1 MRQGGAPPEGKWIG
15 NATGG
20 VTAPD
25 PIILPD
31 PGRRFSETASRLE
44 TLASGHPMEDW
55 LRFMVKLS
63 FAQHVAATT
72 LPPAAGPDRAAV
84 TQAVEARMPPFAAD
98 GHRRDAV
105 WRDGLAIILDQFADA
120 AIPLQVQSVIS
131 GLRARDASAIESLA
145 DDFLYGQVEAENVGP
160 VLYIAAALQV
170 YFTRLAAS
178 LDASDLRLLPQRGL
192 CPCCGSVPVS
202 GLITATGNTPG
213 ARYLY
218 CSLCSTAW
226 NHVRAVCITCGESR
240 AIALEEIEGDAG
252 VVKAETCNDCHT
264 YAKMIYRIK
273 DTKADPY
280 ADDLASLGLDILV
293 SDVGWARHAPNPLL
307 LVG

>member
-15 NATGG
+15 SATGG

-31 PGRRFSETASRLE
+31 PGKRFSETAIRLE
-44 TLASGHPMEDW
+44 TLAAGHPMEDW
-55 LRFMVKLS
+55 LRFMAKLS
-63 FAQHVAATT
+63 RAQHIAATS
-72 LPPAAGPDRAAV
+72 LPPVSGPEQPAV
-84 TQAVEARMPPFAAD
+84 AQAVDARMPPVAAD
-98 GHRRDAV
+98 GHRRDAA

-120 AIPLQVQSVIS
+120 VAPSAVRTVIS
-131 GLRARDASAIESLA
+131 SLRERDAAAIEGLA
-145 DDFLYGQVEAENVGP
+145 DDSLYGQVKAENVGP
-160 VLYIAAALQV
+160 VLYIVAALQV
-170 YFTRLAAS
+170 YFTHLAAS
-178 LDASDLRLLPQRGL
+178 MDVSGLRLLPQRGL
-192 CPCCGSVPVS
+192 CPCCGSTPVS

-240 AIALEEIEGDAG
+240 AIALEGIEGDAG
-252 VVKAETCNDCHT
+252 IVKAETCNDCHT
-264 YAKMIYRIK
+264 YAKMIYRAK
-273 DTKADPY
+273 DTKADAY

-293 SDVGWARHAPNPLL
+293 SEAGWARHAPNPLL
-307 LVG
+307 LMG